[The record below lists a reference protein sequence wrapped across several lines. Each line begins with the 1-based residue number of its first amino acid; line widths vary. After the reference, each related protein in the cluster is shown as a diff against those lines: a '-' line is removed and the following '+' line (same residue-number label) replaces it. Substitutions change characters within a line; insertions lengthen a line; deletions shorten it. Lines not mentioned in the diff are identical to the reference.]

1 MDGTLIYSQRT
12 YSIAKHTSVIKW
24 HEDMYHIDT
33 IRCPHDFE
41 VRLVKV
47 ATSGKSI
54 YDEFKHDFDINWSIN
69 NDIRS
74 YAKKKIPFGL
84 VDIAFYITSLN
95 IGIVIDS
102 HSSIPKIDEYS
113 SIDALKKALI

>member
-1 MDGTLIYSQRT
+1 MDGILVYSQRT
-12 YSIAKHTSVIKW
+12 YSIAKHASVIRW
-24 HEDMYHIDT
+24 YEDVYHIDT

-41 VRLVKV
+41 VRLVKA

-54 YDEFKHDFDINWSIN
+54 CDEFSHDFNIDWSIN
-69 NDIRS
+69 NDIRL

-84 VDIAFYITSLN
+84 VDIAFYIASLN
-95 IGIVIDS
+95 IGIVINS

-113 SIDALKKALI
+113 SIDVLKKALI